1 MNIYIVKEGDEVDTI
16 AKTHQVPAEDII
28 YVNQLV
34 KPYELAIGQA
44 LLIIEKRAEPTRG
57 MIANGFAYPYI
68 SPWVLNQTLPFLQEL
83 SIFSYGFTEEGELL
97 PPPKDD
103 TWMIQAA
110 SDALTRSILTL
121 TPLGRDGQFNNMLI
135 HQLVNQEKAKQTLI
149 NDLITTM
156 EEKGFY
162 GVDIDFEYIL
172 PQDRDAFTVF
182 VRQVADAVRPL
193 GYGISVDLAPKTTAE
208 QQGLL
213 YQGKDYKALGEAA
226 DHVLV
231 MTYEWGYSY
240 GPPMAVAPIHKV
252 REVIEYAVTEIPRAK
267 INLGIPNYGYD
278 WELPYI
284 RGKTKAK
291 TIGNV
296 EAVRIA
302 IHQSAVIEFDEQ
314 AQSPFFRYTE
324 EGVLH
329 EVWFEDVRS
338 LRSKFNLMKEFHLRG
353 AGYWQIMRFF
363 RANWYLQEAEWA

>member
-1 MNIYIVKEGDEVDTI
+1 GDEVDTI